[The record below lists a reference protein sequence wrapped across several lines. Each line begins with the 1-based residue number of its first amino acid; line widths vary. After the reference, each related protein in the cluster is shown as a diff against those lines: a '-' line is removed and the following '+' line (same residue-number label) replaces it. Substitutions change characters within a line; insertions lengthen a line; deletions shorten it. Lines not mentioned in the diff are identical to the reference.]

1 VVCFGSLFDSFRFP
15 CSQYMVPY
23 KRLTAQC
30 GIASALL
37 CVAARLVSITDD
49 WLIVETAE
57 TAYIYIHINIYIYI
71 YILFVSYLVQK
82 VDLVA
87 N

>member
-1 VVCFGSLFDSFRFP
+1 MVCFGSLFDSFRFP

-57 TAYIYIHINIYIYI
+57 NSIHNTYITQNINQIERCIYT
-71 YILFVSYLVQK
+71 
-82 VDLVA
+82 
-87 N
+87 